1 MTMRKL
7 YKKMSLTALL
17 ALFIAS
23 IAMAQER
30 VVSGT
35 VTDDQG
41 SGMPGVNVL
50 VKGTNIGTATSAD
63 GTFRLSVPSDQA
75 VLVISFIGY
84 STKEVTVGS
93 QSNISVAMDLDVTA
107 LQEVVV
113 TGYTTDQRKDVTGAV
128 ATVKAK

>member
-7 YKKMSLTALL
+7 YKKVSLTALL
-17 ALFIAS
+17 ALFVAS

-50 VKGTNIGTATSAD
+50 VKGTNTGTATSAD
-63 GTFRLSVPSDQA
+63 GTFRLSVPNDQA

-93 QSNISVAMDLDVTA
+93 QSNLTIQMDLDVTA
-107 LQEVVV
+107 LQ
-113 TGYTTDQRKDVTGAV
+113 
-128 ATVKAK
+128 